1 MPDSKP
7 DTSPQSA
14 ALALLALSLGSFC
27 IGTTEFASMG
37 ILPLIVQDLRVSIPS
52 AGHAISAYAIGVVA
66 GAPLLTM
73 AGARLHRRP
82 FLLMLF
88 AMFIVGNVL
97 SALAPSIEWLILAR
111 FLTGLPHGCYFGAGV
126 VAGAHLVGKSRT
138 GRAVSLILLGL
149 TVANIIGAP
158 AATFAG
164 QMLGWRNTYL
174 LVAFFGLIAFVC
186 LWLWLPKSAALKG
199 NALSQELHGL
209 KTPKAW
215 FLLSIIAIGTS
226 SIFAVYT
233 YIGPMVTDIAHMP
246 SAMIPVALMTF
257 GAGMTSGNLLGGYLA
272 DKYQQKGIVIGFC
285 CVLITLAIFGL
296 TASSPWM
303 LLVCMF
309 AIAFS
314 SMLVVPSMQVQIMFS
329 APQAPTLMGALTHA
343 AFNAANALG
352 AWLGGV
358 TIAAGLG
365 LVSPIWAGATM
376 TLTGLAIFLLRR
388 RILPSAFSIK
398 QQ

>member
-1 MPDSKP
+1 MQPSISGT
-7 DTSPQSA
+7 TSPQHV

-37 ILPLIVQDLRVSIPS
+37 ILPLIVSDLQVSIPA

-82 FLLMLF
+82 FLLLLF
-88 AMFIVGNVL
+88 FMFIVGNVL
-97 SALAPSIEWLILAR
+97 SALAPSIEWLIVAR

-126 VAGAHLVGKSRT
+126 VAGAHLVGKSKT

-164 QMLGWRNTYL
+164 QVLGWRNTYL
-174 LVAFFGLIAFVC
+174 LVALFGLVAFGC
-186 LWLWLPKSAALKG
+186 LWRWLPKSDALKG
-199 NALSQELHGL
+199 NPVSQELHGL

-215 FLLSIIAIGTS
+215 FLLLIIAIGTS

-233 YIGPMVTDIAHMP
+233 YIGPMVTDVAHLP
-246 SAMIPVALMTF
+246 AAMIPVALMTF
-257 GAGMTSGNLLGGYLA
+257 GVGMTSGNLLGGYLA
-272 DKYQQKGIVIGFC
+272 DKYQQKGIIIGFC
-285 CVLITLAIFGL
+285 CVLIVLFILGL
-296 TASSPWM
+296 TASSSWM
-303 LLVCMF
+303 LMICMF
-309 AIAFS
+309 GIAFS
-314 SMLVVPSMQVQIMFS
+314 SMLVVPSMQVQIMLS

-352 AWLGGV
+352 AWLGGI
-358 TIAAGLG
+358 TITAGLG
-365 LVSPIWAGATM
+365 LVSPVWAGLLM
-376 TLTGLAIFLLRR
+376 TLIGLVIFLMRGVILRR
-388 RILPSAFSIK
+388 HQLRT
-398 QQ
+398 

>member
-1 MPDSKP
+1 MHHSSSGPAP
-7 DTSPQSA
+7 HNG

-37 ILPLIVQDLRVSIPS
+37 ILPLVVQDLGVTIPQ
-52 AGHAISAYAIGVVA
+52 AGHAVSAYAVGVVT

-88 AMFIVGNVL
+88 AMFIIGNVL
-97 SALAPSIEWLILAR
+97 SALAPSIDTLILAR

-126 VAGAHLVGKSRT
+126 VAGAHLVGKSKT

-164 QMLGWRNTYL
+164 QVLGWRNTYL
-174 LVAFFGLIAFVC
+174 LVALCGVIALGC
-186 LWLWLPKSAALKG
+186 LWRWLPRADALKG
-199 NALSQELHGL
+199 NPVQQELHGL
-209 KTPKAW
+209 RTPRAW
-215 FLLSIIAIGTS
+215 FLLLIIAIGTS

-233 YIGPMVTDIAHMP
+233 YIGPMVTDIALLP
-246 SAMIPVALMTF
+246 AGMIPIALMTF

-285 CVLITLAIFGL
+285 CVLAVLVIMGL
-296 TASSPWM
+296 TAGSSWM
-303 LLVCMF
+303 LLLCLF

-314 SMLVVPSMQVQIMFS
+314 SMLVVPSMQVQIMLS

-365 LVSPIWAGATM
+365 LVSPVWAGLAM
-376 TLTGLAIFLLRR
+376 TAVGLLIFLVGTALLHKARR
-388 RILPSAFSIK
+388 RA
-398 QQ
+398 

>member
-1 MPDSKP
+1 MHHSSSG
-7 DTSPQSA
+7 TTPQRA

-37 ILPLIVQDLRVSIPS
+37 ILPLIVQDLNVSIPV

-88 AMFIVGNVL
+88 ALFIVGNVL
-97 SALAPSIEWLILAR
+97 SALAPSINWLILAR

-126 VAGAHLVGKSRT
+126 VAGAHLVGKSKT

-158 AATFAG
+158 GATFVG
-164 QMLGWRNTYL
+164 QTLGWRNTYL
-174 LVAFFGLIAFVC
+174 LVALFGLAAFAC
-186 LWLWLPKSAALKG
+186 LWLWLPKSDALRG
-199 NALSQELHGL
+199 NPVSQELHGL

-215 FLLSIIAIGTS
+215 FLLLIIAVGTS

-233 YIGPMVTDIAHMP
+233 YIGPMVTDIAHMS

-272 DKYQQKGIVIGFC
+272 DKYQQKGIIIGFC
-285 CVLITLAIFGL
+285 SVLISLVIFGL
-296 TASSPWM
+296 TASTPLM
-303 LLVCMF
+303 LLACMF

-314 SMLVVPSMQVQIMFS
+314 SMLVVPSMQVQIMLS

-365 LVSPIWAGATM
+365 LVSPVWAGLMM
-376 TLTGLAIFLLRR
+376 TLTGLVIFLIRGVILRK
-388 RILPSAFSIK
+388 AE
-398 QQ
+398 QAD